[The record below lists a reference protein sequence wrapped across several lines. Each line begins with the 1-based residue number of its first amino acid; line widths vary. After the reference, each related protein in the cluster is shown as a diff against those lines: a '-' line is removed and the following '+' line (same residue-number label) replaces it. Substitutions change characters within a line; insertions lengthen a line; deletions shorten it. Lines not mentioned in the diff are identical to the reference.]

1 MKRAISIICAVS
13 LLIAVLCLVGCSAN
27 IDGSYKLVEITE
39 DGEDVSGQLGNA
51 IITLEVKGKTATLSG
66 TKDLTGEDSLT
77 LTVDTE
83 KKTMADET
91 GTAVPYTVEGNKLT
105 LESSGNKM
113 VFEK

>member
-1 MKRAISIICAVS
+1 MKRAISIICAIS

-39 DGEDVSGQLGNA
+39 DGEDVSGQLGDA
-51 IITLEVKGKTATLSG
+51 VITLDVKGTTAKMSG
-66 TKDLTGEDSLT
+66 MKDLTGEESVE

-91 GTAVPYTVEGNKLT
+91 GTAVPYSVEGNRLT